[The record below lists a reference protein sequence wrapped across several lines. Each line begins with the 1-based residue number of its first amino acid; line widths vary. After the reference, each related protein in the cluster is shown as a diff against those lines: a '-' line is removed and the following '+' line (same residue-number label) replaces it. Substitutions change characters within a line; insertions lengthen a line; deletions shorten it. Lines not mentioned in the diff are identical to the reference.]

1 MRKKKY
7 KYRDNKVLG
16 KSYFSEYLPKDIFES
31 LKKDEKKNY
40 REYRRW
46 YYWVGDSQSR
56 IEKNKL
62 QIQKLK
68 DKISELKEVE
78 RDRKDKLNFFYS
90 KVNHLMD
97 KFSFTTTITLRDKTS
112 TSYKVNR
119 EVREG
124 KRESLEG
131 FYGQPKKGWKT
142 RELRSQYG
150 GKKLIQRKKIYCI
163 IVSKGGTYRKS
174 IYVGSEVDV
183 RTFLTE
189 VVYKEYG
196 RDIMKDSLD
205 FVKDE
210 IREIYKDYVRHIVS
224 KDGWE
229 NLVGTSSHN
238 LKIVSE
244 WYKKT
249 NNVMNDD
256 VSIDY

>member
-31 LKKDEKKNY
+31 LTKDEKKNY

-56 IEKNKL
+56 IEKHQL

-68 DKISELKEVE
+68 DKISELREVE
-78 RDRKDKLNFFYS
+78 RDRKDKLNLYYS

-97 KFSFTTTITLRDKTS
+97 KFSFTTTITMRDKTS
-112 TSYKVNR
+112 ESYKVNKD
-119 EVREG
+119 VKEG

-150 GKKLIQRKKIYCI
+150 GKKLIQRKKLYCV
-163 IVSKGGTYRKS
+163 IVSKGGTYRKN
-174 IYVGSEVDV
+174 IYIGSEVDV
-183 RTFLTE
+183 REFLTE
-189 VVYKEYG
+189 VVYKEFG
-196 RDIMKDSLD
+196 RNIMKDSLD
-205 FVKDE
+205 FVKE
-210 IREIYKDYVRHIVS
+210 ELREIYKDYVRHKVS
-224 KDGWE
+224 REGWE
-229 NLVGTSSHN
+229 KFIGTSSHN

-249 NNVMNDD
+249 NNIMNDD
-256 VSIDY
+256 VDINY